1 MRVYEGLVKELLM
14 ITKAVHFVFLGESL
28 PRYAKASL
36 DLAVRFSGLEVHLLG
51 NSEIKS
57 GVTSKFVHFTA
68 IEDFYNP
75 AEFDRASKLLLSD
88 KSFRNGFWLKT
99 LERFF
104 VLEQY
109 FKETQSQSIFHAE
122 LDQLLFRNDILLSKL
137 DSLGHRGF
145 FFPFHSPAKGVA
157 SVFLCNNHDALRS
170 FIDFSLQNESDSEMT
185 LLADWASETPEHV
198 FALPTLSSALNSYP
212 TAMIEQ
218 VNELPHTMIDGVVD
232 AAEIGQWVGGID
244 PENVP
249 ISEIPKTKFVNT
261 TGERCLSF
269 EQLKKLQFE
278 LDKDD
283 GRLSVNFGEK
293 MSLNI
298 YNLHL
303 HSKSHQSLSRSGAA
317 IFRFFKWANSN
328 EARPVPG
335 RKLQLLAHARSRLQ
349 FFLDDP
355 RRIVS
360 GLRRRLSK
368 FFNFRI

>member
-1 MRVYEGLVKELLM
+1 MT
-14 ITKAVHFVFLGESL
+14 TKAVHFVFLGESL
-28 PRYAKASL
+28 PQYAKASL

-57 GVTSKFVHFTA
+57 DVTSKPVHFTA

-75 AEFDRASKLLLSD
+75 VEFGRASKLLLSD

-109 FKETQSQSIFHAE
+109 FKATQLQSIFHAE
-122 LDQLLFRNDILLSKL
+122 LDQLLFRNDILLSRL
-137 DSLGHRGF
+137 DSLGHRGVF
-145 FFPFHSPAKGVA
+145 LPFHSPTKGVA
-157 SVFLCNNHDALRS
+157 SVFFCNNHDALRS
-170 FIDFSLQNESDSEMT
+170 FIDFSLENESDSEMT
-185 LLADWASETPEHV
+185 LLADWASEAPEHV
-198 FALPTLSSALNSYP
+198 FALPTISSALNVYP

-218 VNELPHTMIDGVVD
+218 VNELTHTLIDGVVD

-249 ISEIPKTKFVNT
+249 ISEIPKTKFVNN
-261 TGERCLSF
+261 TGERCLPL
-269 EQLKKLQFE
+269 EQLQKLQFE
-278 LDKDD
+278 LDRND
-283 GRLSVNFGEK
+283 GRLSVTFDGKLSFN
-293 MSLNI
+293 L

-303 HSKSHQSLSRSGAA
+303 HSKSHKSLSRSGSA
-317 IFRFFKWANSN
+317 IFKFFKWANSN

-335 RKLQLLAHARSRLQ
+335 RKLQLLAHARSRLR

-360 GLRRRLSK
+360 GLRRRIRQ